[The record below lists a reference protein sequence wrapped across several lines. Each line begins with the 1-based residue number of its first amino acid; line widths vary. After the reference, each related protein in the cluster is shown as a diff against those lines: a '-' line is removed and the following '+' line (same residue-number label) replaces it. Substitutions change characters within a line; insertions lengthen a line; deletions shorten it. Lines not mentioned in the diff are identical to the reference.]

1 MADGGSVQRLFQRKG
16 VVSVSK
22 TYEVEEGRKTETR
35 EVDEDQLMEATIDA
49 EPEDIVDEGEVFEI
63 ISDPN
68 AVVDVRKAVQ
78 DAGIDY
84 DSAEVSFKPDF
95 TQAVDLDGARK
106 LYKILDALED
116 LDDVQNVFSNAD
128 IPAEVAAALDGEE

>member
-1 MADGGSVQRLFQRKG
+1 
-16 VVSVSK
+16 
-22 TYEVEEGRKTETR
+22 
-35 EVDEDQLMEATIDA
+35 MEATIAA
-49 EPEDIVDEGEVFEI
+49 EPADIVDEGEVFEI